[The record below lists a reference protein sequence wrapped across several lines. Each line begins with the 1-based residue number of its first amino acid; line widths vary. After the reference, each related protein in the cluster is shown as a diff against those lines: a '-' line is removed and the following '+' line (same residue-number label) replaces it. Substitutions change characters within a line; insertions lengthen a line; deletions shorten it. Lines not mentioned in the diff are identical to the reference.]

1 MLATNIAGLRS
12 RLVLAQHP
20 NDPLF
25 REPRLL
31 HLRLPQGDGF
41 YPFLEELAGLRSIP
55 TARYNGPANVG
66 GQFRKKVRS
75 SRTLSRSSIGIR
87 SKSRAQ
93 AVNPRFR
100 GFTSNADI

>member
-41 YPFLEELAGLRSIP
+41 YPFLEELAGLRSRWMNQA
-55 TARYNGPANVG
+55 TDERGSA
-66 GQFRKKVRS
+66 
-75 SRTLSRSSIGIR
+75 GIR
-87 SKSRAQ
+87 I
-93 AVNPRFR
+93 VWPDI
-100 GFTSNADI
+100 SNAHFKEALADGEEGLGYNNMSAV